1 MQTRLPRLPL
11 VIAAVCLPAAAAMA
25 QVPPPPETSQ
35 SQTGKLAP
43 DSVQTPPT
51 PAPVPPASVS
61 VDESPSLHGFADV
74 GLKNFYATPR
84 GLLVTDKGYTVQFLN
99 GLVLDF
105 ARQPTDVFSDFAL
118 AAGTWSDYNPGY
130 ESGNHDDVNEVDL
143 FVGATGTFFKDFK
156 AGVQYVVFISPQGAF
171 KDENNVEVSL
181 SFDDSAYIKPLSIQP
196 YIKYFRAIS
205 GSSTV
210 VTGQKGDT
218 YDVEIG
224 AVPKLDLHPYSI
236 PLILTLPSW
245 FTVGPTNYWGGTSNF
260 GVVSTGIEGDLS
272 AQHDSGTVWPL
283 VSGYR
288 HPVLSRAE
296 LHSFCWR
303 RHSSARRRRAPTSI
317 RTFFVWMVGFGLGF

>member
-43 DSVQTPPT
+43 DSATPPT

-260 GVVSTGIEGDLS
+260 GVVSTGLKATYPLS
-272 AQHDSGTVWPL
+272 MVPAQYGHWYLDTGIQYYHELNPQLLLAQTFVGTAQA
-283 VSGYR
+283 GTNK
-288 HPVLSRAE
+288 HQN
-296 LHSFCWR
+296 
-303 RHSSARRRRAPTSI
+303 
-317 RTFFVWMVGFGLGF
+317 FFVWMVGFGLGF